1 MPKILSAESLGRR
14 AYLKGDSIDDCPY
27 PILSKANDCTS
38 SKRKQW
44 MDGFIDERTK
54 ERLDRDVIEERSR
67 KEVI

>member
-1 MPKILSAESLGRR
+1 MPRAASAEQLGRR
-14 AYLKGDSIDDCPY
+14 AYLKGDSIDTCPY

-54 ERLDRDVIEERSR
+54 ERLNHISKDGQ
-67 KEVI
+67 